1 MFCFCLRCSFGV
13 RSSELSLL
21 GHENQ
26 TTQAKE
32 SRRRRRQ
39 TSQFRSF
46 LVRPSW
52 ICDSPLQNEFELI
65 GPDADRASPLF
76 GVSPTTLVN
85 RRRTTSV
92 DDYRVSQS
100 SSHAVSTQP
109 PRIRSLVKGNPA
121 LCVKSFNRRPRQR
134 RVRQLFNYL
143 RTHTRSIGHRLPH
156 IRDVNDIDKWSR
168 LLFPLLF
175 ILFNAAYWPY
185 YIARPQE
192 LT

>member
-1 MFCFCLRCSFGV
+1 MFCVRLCGTSGV

-26 TTQAKE
+26 TAQTKE
-32 SRRRRRQ
+32 SRRRRRK
-39 TSQFRSF
+39 TSQS
-46 LVRPSW
+46 RPFVFKPLL
-52 ICDSPLQNEFELI
+52 IFDSIFQNEFELI

-76 GVSPTTLVN
+76 GVSSATLVN

-100 SSHAVSTQP
+100 SSHAVTTQP
-109 PRIRSLVKGNPA
+109 PRFRSLVKGNPA

-134 RVRQLFNYL
+134 RVRQFLNYL
-143 RTHTRSIGHRLPH
+143 RTHTRSIRHRLPH

-175 ILFNAAYWPY
+175 MLFNAAYWPY
-185 YIARPQE
+185 YMARPQE
-192 LT
+192 FT